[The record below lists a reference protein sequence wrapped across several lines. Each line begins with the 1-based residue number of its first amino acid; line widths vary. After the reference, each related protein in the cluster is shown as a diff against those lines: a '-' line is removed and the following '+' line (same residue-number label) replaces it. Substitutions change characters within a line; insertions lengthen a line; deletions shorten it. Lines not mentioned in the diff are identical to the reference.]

1 MSPGRTTH
9 CPSRDTH
16 FTPVPEQSSSPAQ
29 VESLPALTRIEALE
43 PPVSV
48 PAPSFTQRLLEHA
61 PPVEPQSLL
70 SLQVNGTSA
79 STCGKYCKPTPMSFV
94 SGACTNAWIDLR
106 TAVHLS

>member
-9 CPSRDTH
+9 CPSKDTH
-16 FTPVPEQSSSPAQ
+16 FTPVPEQSSSLAQ
-29 VESLPALTRIEALE
+29 GESLPALVRIDALD

-48 PAPSFTQRLLEHA
+48 PAPSFTQRLLEQA

-79 STCGKYCKPTPMSFV
+79 STCVKYCRPTPISFV
-94 SGACTNAWIDLR
+94 SGACTNTKNDKR
-106 TAVHLS
+106 TAVH